1 MEDLV
6 FVRLVMVDK
15 AEMIEV
21 TSFHED
27 FLMVIGIQFALPAVL
42 LFL

>member
-1 MEDLV
+1 MEDLE

-21 TSFHED
+21 TGFHED
-27 FLMVIGIQFALPAVL
+27 FLMVIEIQSALPAVL
-42 LFL
+42 QFL